1 MPLIGDKG
9 VISITVLEKRLLLAY
24 IYNNRCRLENNVRQL
39 QLNIRYRHIDSMD
52 AVEVLY
58 ALQELENFNQVTK
71 DIIMLLKLK

>member
-1 MPLIGDKG
+1 M
-9 VISITVLEKRLLLAY
+9 ISITALEKRLLLAY

-58 ALQELENFNQVTK
+58 ALQELENFNQITK
-71 DIIMLLKLK
+71 DILLLLKLK